1 MNLRRRYSFVV
12 RVMILLMG
20 ILYALNSYSQI
31 KKVGIPLVINYEKSK
46 YNAGTQSWCIAQQT
60 NGMLYFANN
69 QGVLQFDGTF
79 WNLYPMPNGSVA
91 RAVAVDSLDNVYV
104 GASDEFGVLKP
115 NEYGVLSYY
124 SLSKLLPEKT
134 LNFDEIWKI
143 HSTKEGIYFQS
154 YSALFLYKNEQ
165 IHTLLKN
172 ANIDFSYYVND
183 TLFVRDIKN
192 NNLFAFKGTQ
202 YIEKHLNTWDKGQ
215 KIWSMLLYDK
225 NKYLLAGENGL
236 FFLENEKLSKWET
249 SFTDTLVKH
258 RIFSS
263 TQIDENTYVFGTVL
277 NGLYVI
283 NKKGEIL
290 QHINRQKALQNNT
303 VLSVFLDFSK
313 KLWAGLDNGIS
324 AIDISSPFTV
334 FNEGVN
340 LKGTG
345 YAACVFNNKLY
356 LGTNQGVQYTDWLP
370 KPSKFKI
377 LDELKGQVWF
387 LQVFDGK
394 LYCGHNEGIFV
405 IDENNSVLKVSQEN
419 GSWNMVKVPN
429 NKNIMLGG
437 TYNGIV
443 VLKKDTKGNWAFSHK
458 LKGFDLSSRT
468 IEFDKDNSVWIS
480 HGYKGIYHIKTDID
494 FTKVIST
501 KFYDT
506 TKGLP
511 ANFANT
517 LFNLKNELAVSTL
530 DGIYCYDSKVDKFVK
545 SKKHEDLFK
554 NIHAFVPQEDK
565 QGNIWFVNAGK
576 ISKLIKGKTGIYT
589 LDDKFLNQFQNTLV
603 NGFDFLYI
611 YDKENIFIGVENG
624 FLHYNNKQ
632 TEIVPNFPTF
642 IRKVIFTNAFDSLE
656 YDLSLLKPTQD
667 KKYIF
672 DYKSNSF
679 KFLFSA
685 PFYDGNLKIKYQIFL
700 ENYDKEWSEWTE
712 NNQKE
717 YTNLEAGTY
726 TFRVKAQNIYGVIS
740 QEAVFKFTISPPWY
754 QSMLAIAVYLILAV
768 IFIFVIA
775 GYIVKRMEKEK
786 IRLHQKQE
794 EELLQKEKAFQAQSL
809 IAEREIIKLKNEKLN
824 SEIERKNIEFDL
836 KKKELA
842 SVAFQ
847 ITHKNE
853 ILSDVKESLIA
864 ISEKVNSDAQKH
876 LRKLIKSIEGE
887 TKIDEDWE
895 QFKKHFEQVHGDFFK
910 RLKENYPDLT
920 PKDLKLCAYL
930 RINLTT
936 KEIAPLMNISV
947 RGVEIS
953 RYRLRRKLNLDL
965 SDNLIDFMMNI

>member
-1 MNLRRRYSFVV
+1 MELKQNYRLHFR
-12 RVMILLMG
+12 ILILIIS
-20 ILYALNSYSQI
+20 ILYASNSFAQI
-31 KKVGIPLVINYEKSK
+31 KKIGIPVVINYEKNK
-46 YNAGTQSWCIAQQT
+46 YNAGTQSWCIAQQS
-60 NGMLYFANN
+60 NGILYFANN
-69 QGVLQFDGTF
+69 QGVLQFDGSF
-79 WNLYPMPNGSVA
+79 WNLYSMPNGSVV
-91 RAVAVDSLDNVYV
+91 RSVAVDSLDRVYV
-104 GASDEFGVLKP
+104 GASDEFGELKP
-115 NEYGVLSYY
+115 NEYGILSYH
-124 SLSKLLPEKT
+124 SLSKQLPEKT
-134 LNFDEIWKI
+134 LNFDEVWKI
-143 HSTKEGIYFQS
+143 HPTKEGIYFQS

-172 ANIDFSYYVND
+172 VEIDFSYYVND
-183 TLFVRDIKN
+183 TLFVRNIKN
-192 NNLFAFKGTQ
+192 NTLFAFKGTQ
-202 YIEKHLNTWDKGQ
+202 YIEKHLDRWDKNQ
-215 KIWSMLLYDK
+215 KIWSMLLFNK
-225 NKYLLAGENGL
+225 NKYVLAGENGL
-236 FFLENEKLSKWET
+236 FFLENEKVSKWNIPF
-249 SFTDTLVKH
+249 SDTLIKH

-263 TQIDENTYVFGTVL
+263 TQIDKDKYVYGTVL
-277 NGLYVI
+277 NGVYVI
-283 NKKGEIL
+283 NKNGEIL

-303 VLSVFLDFSK
+303 VLTVFLDFSK
-313 KLWAGLDNGIS
+313 KLWLGLDNGIS
-324 AIDISSPFTV
+324 AIDISSPFTL

-345 YAACVFNNKLY
+345 YAACIFNNRLY
-356 LGTNQGVQYTDWLP
+356 LGTNQGVQYADWQP
-370 KPSKFKI
+370 QPSKFKM
-377 LDELKGQVWF
+377 LDQLKGQVWS

-405 IDENNSVLKVSQEN
+405 IDQNNTVVKVSKEN
-419 GSWNMVKVPN
+419 GSWNMVKVPGN
-429 NKNIMLGG
+429 ENIMLSG
-437 TYNGIV
+437 TYTGILI
-443 VLKKDTKGNWAFSHK
+443 LKKDKNGNWAFSHK

-468 IEFDKDNSVWIS
+468 IEFDKDNSIWIS
-480 HGYKGIYHIKTDID
+480 HGYKGIYHIKTDAD
-494 FTKVIST
+494 YTKIVST
-501 KFYDT
+501 KFYDS

-511 ANFANT
+511 VNFANT
-517 LFNLKNELAVSTL
+517 LFYLKKELAVSTL
-530 DGIYCYDSKVDKFVK
+530 DGIYRFDTKKDRFLK
-545 SKKHEDLFK
+545 SKKHNDLFK

-565 QGNIWFVNAGK
+565 DGNIWFLNAGK
-576 ISKLIKGKTGIYT
+576 VYKLMKQKNGEYL

-603 NGFDFLYI
+603 NGFDYLYL
-611 YDKENIFIGVENG
+611 YSPENIFIGVENG
-624 FLHYNNKQ
+624 FLHYNNKNAKLKH
-632 TEIVPNFPTF
+632 NFPTF

-656 YDLSLLKPTQD
+656 FDLSLLKPEQD
-667 KKYIF
+667 KKYMF

-685 PFYDGNLKIKYQIFL
+685 PFYNGNSKIKYQIYL

-726 TFRVKAQNIYGVIS
+726 IFRVKAQNIYGVIS
-740 QEAVFKFTISPPWY
+740 QESMFKFTITPPWY
-754 QSMLAIAVYLILAV
+754 QSMVAIAMYLIFAV
-768 IFIFVIA
+768 IFIFVVA

-786 IRLHQKQE
+786 IRLREKQK

-864 ISEKVNSDAQKH
+864 ISEKVNSEAQKH

-953 RYRLRRKLNLDL
+953 RYRLRKKLNLDL
-965 SDNLIDFMMNI
+965 SNNLIDFMMNI